1 MNPHQ
6 DTNTNT
12 PTKHMHRHISN
23 AWQHDSSSIACNR
36 CAAHFSPT
44 NRRHHCRLCGR
55 LFCHDCCGKKA
66 LIPPSLIV
74 LSPIVNNVSDVRGR
88 DLSENVKGS
97 VQNVSF
103 SPDADPDGLL
113 TLVEATDVK
122 VRSSEQELAE
132 ALEESLKMQDG
143 DVGEQQKEE
152 EEEGEFSTEL
162 RADVSFQ
169 SEDKGEEQGVGVGE
183 KDSLKQQQQQNS
195 SENSTSGAAI
205 SVNDNDKE
213 LFAKVNMIRN
223 GLQTD
228 MVYGKTVEVS
238 VVNLFYLDN
247 PSFF

>member
-1 MNPHQ
+1 M
-6 DTNTNT
+6 
-12 PTKHMHRHISN
+12 
-23 AWQHDSSSIACNR
+23 
-36 CAAHFSPT
+36 
-44 NRRHHCRLCGR
+44 
-55 LFCHDCCGKKA
+55 
-66 LIPPSLIV
+66 IPPSLIV
-74 LSPIVNNVSDVRGR
+74 LSPIVSNVSDVRGG
-88 DLSENVKGS
+88 DLSGDVKGS

-169 SEDKGEEQGVGVGE
+169 SEGEEQGVGVGE
-183 KDSLKQQQQQNS
+183 KDSLKQQQQNS